1 MIMKKMFAT
10 VILAALLFLPGI
22 ALAEK
27 VLFVSTDWPPYVMSE
42 NGKPSGI
49 DTEIVLELCK
59 RLGIEADIQVLP
71 WKRALKNVEKGE
83 ADAIF
88 AVRHNEERAAFLYYP
103 SEPLNI
109 EKTVIIAGKGS
120 GIKVTGLD
128 DLKGKSV
135 GTVRGYTYDPKF
147 DTHKEIEKIDCNDD
161 AELVKVF
168 TKGRVPL
175 AASCDEITLKY
186 LCKKA
191 GVETE
196 TVYVLNETPSYIGF
210 SKAKGEKGKSLC
222 DKFSEALRQLKKEGF
237 IEKVQSKY
245 F

>member
-1 MIMKKMFAT
+1 MKKVFFT
-10 VILAALLFLPGI
+10 VISAALILLPGI

-27 VLFVSTDWPPYVMSE
+27 VVFISSEWPPYIMSE
-42 NGKPSGI
+42 NGKPAGI
-49 DTEIVLELCK
+49 DAEIALELCK
-59 RLGIEADIQVLP
+59 RLGVESEIQILP
-71 WKRALKNVEKGE
+71 WKRVLKTVEKGE

-88 AVRHNEERAAFLYYP
+88 AVRHNEERTAFLYYP

-109 EKTVIIAGKGS
+109 EKTVILAPKGS

-135 GTVRGYTYDPKF
+135 GTVRGYVYDPKF

-191 GVETE
+191 NFDAE

-210 SKAKGEKGKSLC
+210 SKAKGENGKSLC
-222 DKFSEALRQLKKEGF
+222 DKFSEALRQLKQEGF
-237 IEKVQSKY
+237 IEKIQSKY